1 MTITCLSDTHGLHRR
16 IKEIPLAD
24 IIIHAGDISNIGE
37 EHQVID
43 FLNWF
48 SNLPHQYKI
57 FIAGNHDFFFE
68 NESTKY
74 IEKIIPSNIIYLND
88 SGCTIDN
95 INIYGSPITPR
106 FMDWAFNRDR
116 GKDIQQ
122 HWKLIP
128 GNTDILITHG
138 PPFGRLDANANNY
151 RTGCEDLLKVVENS
165 KPKYHLYGHIHEAY
179 GMTYNEH
186 TTFINASILDEH
198 YRIKNKPV
206 LIEYNESTFKTPTP

>member
-16 IKEIPLAD
+16 IKDIKLAD
-24 IIIHAGDISNIGE
+24 MIIHAGDISNFGE
-37 EHQVID
+37 EHQVLD

-68 NESTKY
+68 RETKPY
-74 IEKIIPSNIIYLND
+74 IDKKMPENVIYLND
-88 SGCTIDN
+88 SGCTIEG
-95 INIYGSPITPR
+95 ITIYGSPITPR

-116 GKDIQQ
+116 GKVIEK
-122 HWKLIP
+122 HWNLIP
-128 GNTDILITHG
+128 DNTEILITHG
-138 PPFGRLDANANNY
+138 PPFGKMDANANNF
-151 RTGCEDLLKVVENS
+151 RTGCEDLLKTVNKI
-165 KPKYHLYGHIHEAY
+165 KPNYHIFGHIHEAY

-198 YRIKNKPV
+198 YRVKNKPIV
-206 LIEYNESTFKTPTP
+206 VEYE